1 MASDTNS
8 ITISGNITRDPEMR
22 YTPSGVSK
30 VTFGVAVNRSWRN
43 QQTQEWDEQ
52 TSFFNVV
59 AWRQLAENV
68 GASLTK
74 GSRVV
79 VSGRLEQRSWET
91 EQGEKRTIVEIVADD
106 VARAC
111 GSRRPKCTASSAA
124 DRETGAAVPPRR
136 ARPVNAGAAGGGGRQ
151 LRRVRRRTVLKDTD
165 AATSR
170 EEESVG
176 EGSPTDQEEDVDPQ
190 LREHRVDRLQ
200 GRQPAASL
208 HVGARQDPGAPRHR
222 QRPAAA
228 GRGRE
233 GDQARARDGVA
244 AVQRAPGDAAVE
256 GPPRPWRPRRSR
268 RAAAAVERP
277 VVAVAPSPSE
287 EFDDTTELFD
297 ATEAEFD
304 GPTVRRTVPKSTSR
318 RSRPTGGRVLMKIV
332 LRADV
337 EHVGQKGDIVDVA
350 DGYARNFLVPR
361 GLALRATAGIQK
373 QADAMRRSRDAVT
386 AATARRPRP
395 SPTSSRRR
403 SGSRPAPVRA
413 GGCSGR
419 SPRPTSPPR

>member
-74 GSRVV
+74 GARVV

-91 EQGEKRTIVEIVADD
+91 EQGEKRSIVEIVADD
-106 VARAC
+106 VAASFRFATAEIHRVERS
-111 GSRRPKCTASSAA
+111 GPSNVDLTGGGQGQGIRPAPVAS
-124 DRETGAAVPPRR
+124 
-136 ARPVNAGAAGGGGRQ
+136 GGGGAASAPATTSTAKNRS
-151 LRRVRRRTVLKDTD
+151 KETD

-176 EGSPTDQEEDVDPQ
+176 EGPPTDQEEDVDPQ
-190 LREHRVDRLQ
+190 LGEHPVDRLQ
-200 GRQPAASL
+200 GRQPAPAL
-208 HVGARQDPGAPRHR
+208 HVGARQDPGPPRHG

-233 GDQARARDGVA
+233 GDQARPRDGAA
-244 AVQRAPGDAAVE
+244 AVQRPPGHPAVE
-256 GPPRPWRPRRSR
+256 GPPR
-268 RAAAAVERP
+268 
-277 VVAVAPSPSE
+277 
-287 EFDDTTELFD
+287 
-297 ATEAEFD
+297 
-304 GPTVRRTVPKSTSR
+304 
-318 RSRPTGGRVLMKIV
+318 
-332 LRADV
+332 
-337 EHVGQKGDIVDVA
+337 
-350 DGYARNFLVPR
+350 
-361 GLALRATAGIQK
+361 
-373 QADAMRRSRDAVT
+373 
-386 AATARRPRP
+386 
-395 SPTSSRRR
+395 
-403 SGSRPAPVRA
+403 SG
-413 GGCSGR
+413 
-419 SPRPTSPPR
+419 